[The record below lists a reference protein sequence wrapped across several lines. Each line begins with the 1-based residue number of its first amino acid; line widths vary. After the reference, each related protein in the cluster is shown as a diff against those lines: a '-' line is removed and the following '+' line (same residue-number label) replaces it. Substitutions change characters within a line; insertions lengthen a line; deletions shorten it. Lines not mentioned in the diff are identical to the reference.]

1 MDAAQ
6 HKWVRLPACSPR
18 GCQEAGAIVHS
29 SSDWPTVI
37 ERGLLGP
44 LNYPAGSRPCLQM
57 HAFPSAPQHVSQVPA
72 DRPQSRGLL
81 GGATGQ
87 VPAGHRG

>member
-6 HKWVRLPACSPR
+6 HKWVRLPTCSPR
-18 GCQEAGAIVHS
+18 GCQEAGARVRS

-37 ERGLLGP
+37 EWGLLGP
-44 LNYPAGSRPCLQM
+44 LNYPPGSRPFLQT
-57 HAFPSAPQHVSQVPA
+57 HAFPSAPQHVSQVP
-72 DRPQSRGLL
+72 DNRPQSRGLL

-87 VPAGHRG
+87 VPARHRG